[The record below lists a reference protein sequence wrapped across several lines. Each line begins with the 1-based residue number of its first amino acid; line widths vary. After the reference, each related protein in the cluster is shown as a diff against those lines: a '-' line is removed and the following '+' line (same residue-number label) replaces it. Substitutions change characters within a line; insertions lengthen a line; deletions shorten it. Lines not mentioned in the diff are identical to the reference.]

1 MKKVFLT
8 GASHGLGRSA
18 LDFLIEH
25 KIEVVAIARHVAHLQ
40 HLNSDITHIKAVDLT
55 QIDVSQAK
63 ALLQGCDT
71 VWHCAALSSPWG
83 AYADFHAINVQATE
97 ALLQAAGLL
106 KIPRFI
112 HISTPSLYFDFSH
125 RQGVT
130 ETQLAHQ
137 WANHYVS
144 TKYLAEQAVLQAAN
158 DFAHIQCVMLR
169 PRAIFGEYDRVL
181 IPRLLQ
187 LHKQGKGVL
196 KLPRGGDT
204 LMDLT
209 YVGNVVEAMR
219 LASENENIASGSV
232 FNITNQEPWPLQQVL
247 QVLFQA
253 LGKDICIKQV
263 PYALA
268 KQVAVLA
275 QAWANISGKEPVF
288 TPYSIGALSFDMVL
302 DNTQAQNVLGYRP
315 VSNMHDAIVKTAQAF
330 KAD

>member
-1 MKKVFLT
+1 MKKVLLT

-25 KIEVVAIARHVAHLQ
+25 NIEVVAIARHIEHLQ
-40 HLNSDITHIKAVDLT
+40 HLKSATVHIHAVDLT
-55 QIDVSQAK
+55 QMYAHQAE

-83 AYADFHAINVQATE
+83 AYDDFYAINVQAVET
-97 ALLQAAGLL
+97 LLQAAGRL
-106 KIPRFI
+106 KISRLI

-125 RQGVT
+125 RRGVC
-130 ETQLAHQ
+130 ETQLAQQ

-144 TKYLAEQAVLQAAN
+144 TKYLAEQAVLKAVAA
-158 DFAHIQCVMLR
+158 FPYTQYLMLR

-187 LHKQGKGVL
+187 LHQQGKGVL

-209 YVGNVVEAMR
+209 YVGNVIEAMR
-219 LASENENIASGSV
+219 LASISPHIASGSV
-232 FNITNQEPWPLQQVL
+232 FNITNQEPWSLQQVL
-247 QVLFQA
+247 QELFQA
-253 LGKDICIKQV
+253 LGKDMRIQKV
-263 PYALA
+263 PYVLA
-268 KQVAVLA
+268 KQVATLA

-302 DNTQAQNVLGYRP
+302 DNTQAQNVLAYRP